1 MELQNFGDDD
11 DIFSNL
17 PNHIVHRILFF
28 LQLVD
33 LSRLSYVSRRCKELC
48 ISNPCLALTNV
59 IYDTLQSP
67 PRFRFN
73 NFMNRYRFKN
83 FVDRFMAQRS
93 LNSGLE
99 KLQIELPTERFGFA
113 FPPCVLNCNTLKSL
127 FVKTDNGILKFPSAS
142 LTAGAFTMLQILQF
156 ESFRIE
162 EDFFGEA
169 LSNFNSLK
177 ALILNKIS
185 GLKRINSS
193 TIERLRIRDCNDIP
207 IIDIS
212 AEKLRILL
220 ILWCPNYSSG
230 TSLKIN
236 APNLENFE
244 WGGHVVDFYC
254 IGDFSLT
261 QASIALGL
269 SEHHQYESSTKCN
282 LDKLL
287 HSMRRAK
294 DLTLWDKFI
303 GVLFKHGCLP
313 NSFNNAETLTIA
325 HTSFIGDEVPAI
337 SSLLRETTNLKNLR
351 ILNPWNINVAN
362 SMTSRKLSF
371 KMEYWESQNLM
382 FTNQLKYVVM
392 DFSNGGND
400 VELMKYLLKNTK
412 ELKIMGISGSLN
424 ANKSLY

>member
-33 LSRLSYVSRRCKELC
+33 LSRLSCVSRRCKELC

-93 LNSGLE
+93 LYGVKTTLLPPMVLLLCSRYYNLNLFESKRTFLE
-99 KLQIELPTERFGFA
+99 KRFQI
-113 FPPCVLNCNTLKSL
+113 S
-127 FVKTDNGILKFPSAS
+127 IPS
-142 LTAGAFTMLQILQF
+142 
-156 ESFRIE
+156 RHC
-162 EDFFGEA
+162 
-169 LSNFNSLK
+169 
-177 ALILNKIS
+177 LNKIS

-220 ILWCPNYSSG
+220 ILWRPNYSGG

-303 GVLFKHGCLP
+303 EVLFMHGCSP

-351 ILNPWNINVAN
+351 ILNPWNINV
-362 SMTSRKLSF
+362 SEKLSF

-382 FTNQLKYVVM
+382 FTNQLKYVLM

>member
-1 MELQNFGDDD
+1 MMARPHKLAKTMELQNFGDDD

-33 LSRLSYVSRRCKELC
+33 LSRLSCVSRRCKELC

-73 NFMNRYRFKN
+73 NFINGYRFKN

-93 LNSGLE
+93 LYGVKTQRFYLRWCLGGSLEDETYRINTWLYHAVNSGLE
-99 KLQIELPTERFGFA
+99 KLQITLPTERFGFA
-113 FPPCVLNCNTLKSL
+113 LPPCVLNCNTLKSL

-142 LTAGAFTMLQILQF
+142 LAAGAFTMLQILQF
-156 ESFRIE
+156 ESIRIE

-193 TIERLRIRDCNDIP
+193 TIEQLRIRDCNDIP

-220 ILWCPNYSSG
+220 IFWRPNYSGG

-303 GVLFKHGCLP
+303 EVKITLPCFSKPYITVLWL
-313 NSFNNAETLTIA
+313 
-325 HTSFIGDEVPAI
+325 
-337 SSLLRETTNLKNLR
+337 
-351 ILNPWNINVAN
+351 
-362 SMTSRKLSF
+362 
-371 KMEYWESQNLM
+371 
-382 FTNQLKYVVM
+382 
-392 DFSNGGND
+392 
-400 VELMKYLLKNTK
+400 
-412 ELKIMGISGSLN
+412 
-424 ANKSLY
+424 